1 MKRLNTLQPHSLEAS
16 SMKRI
21 LPISCV
27 IAALAVT
34 QVVHA
39 DLTVAQPKKQ
49 VQPAKTSQVVKSRT
63 PAKTNT
69 EVAVK
74 VSKLDKALSRALKAA
89 AEGKSRSIDASS
101 WKRNGLAKETG
112 RDYHDFKTQ
121 QARVNA
127 LDRLAW
133 ERAGAE
139 QITGR
144 EYGEL
149 MGDIARLKELV
160 RAGRASG
167 LPLGDTSFKRGKG
180 FPKTPDVCDTP
191 DPNEK
196 PGATPEPYPN
206 IGDCSVPGEPKTKVD
221 PPSTDIETGGGD
233 TAPGGTEGDA
243 DSTGEGD
250 PDSTGEGDTDD
261 SDSSSGIVGPQGPG
275 GPLPGP
281 INSMTSDQATSALR
295 MQLSNMLVGQK

>member
-1 MKRLNTLQPHSLEAS
+1 MKT
-16 SMKRI
+16 I
-21 LPISCV
+21 LPISYV

-34 QVVHA
+34 QVAHA
-39 DLTVAQPKKQ
+39 DLTVVQPKKQ
-49 VQPAKTSQVVKSRT
+49 VQPAKTDQVLKSWT
-63 PAKTNT
+63 PAKTET
-69 EVAVK
+69 VVAVE
-74 VSKLDKALSRALKAA
+74 VSELNMALSRALKAA
-89 AEGKSRSIDASS
+89 AERKKRPIDAAT
-101 WKRNGLAKETG
+101 WKRNGLVKETG

-139 QITGR
+139 QMTGR
-144 EYGEL
+144 EYDEL

-160 RAGRASG
+160 RAGLASG
-167 LPLGDTSFKRGKG
+167 TMPGDTSGKRGKG

-191 DPNEK
+191 DPNED

-206 IGDCSVPGEPKTKVD
+206 KADCSE
-221 PPSTDIETGGGD
+221 
-233 TAPGGTEGDA
+233 PGGT
-243 DSTGEGD
+243 EGD
-250 PDSTGEGDTDD
+250 PDSTGEGDSDD
-261 SDSSSGIVGPQGPG
+261 SDTSSGIVGPQGPG

-295 MQLSNMLVGQK
+295 MQLSNMLMGQK